1 MSKYWDSNFLKHLS
15 INNIKI
21 VFEVGAR
28 YGDETIEL
36 QKTFSNSII
45 HSFECNPKTIDICKK
60 KLSLTNEIFF
70 NDFGLGDK
78 EENLPFY
85 SYIQN
90 NDGASSFLKRIDFN
104 KTQIQTGIIKIKTLE
119 NYIRDNNIKKIDVLC
134 IDVQGYEL
142 NVLKGAGDFIKKINY
157 IIMEEPKPIINTDYL
172 PNGVHS
178 KYINAPSSKVIK
190 EFMTK
195 HNFVEIERIDENKI
209 EDNVMYKNTR
219 IN

>member
-70 NDFGLGDK
+70 NDFGLGGK

>member
-70 NDFGLGDK
+70 
-78 EENLPFY
+78 
-85 SYIQN
+85 
-90 NDGASSFLKRIDFN
+90 
-104 KTQIQTGIIKIKTLE
+104 
-119 NYIRDNNIKKIDVLC
+119 
-134 IDVQGYEL
+134 
-142 NVLKGAGDFIKKINY
+142 
-157 IIMEEPKPIINTDYL
+157 
-172 PNGVHS
+172 
-178 KYINAPSSKVIK
+178 
-190 EFMTK
+190 
-195 HNFVEIERIDENKI
+195 
-209 EDNVMYKNTR
+209 
-219 IN
+219 